1 MVTPYL
7 LLPPNNIEEMESLS
21 EDLLMESLLLELT
34 AMMYL
39 QFIMQLKRLV
49 KFVNVSPGEQKMYLV
64 FSFKMFSIF

>member
-1 MVTPYL
+1 MVMPYL

-21 EDLLMESLLLELT
+21 GDLLMESLLLELM

-49 KFVNVSPGEQKMYLV
+49 KFVNVSPGTKQE
-64 FSFKMFSIF
+64 